1 MQSFRLKTKENH
13 DKIKTKK
20 RVDSY
25 AAWNNDVGDG
35 DLPRLI
41 ERSGGQLAEGPSA
54 GGMGRLRDE
63 REGRGE
69 ALEGTRRRGDS
80 EQRESVISQEVFDT
94 YLNDGIM
101 KAVEET
107 VAAEIGQYVNLDAMV
122 DPVEK
127 DKARDSLPHIKQ
139 MLAESNSRIT
149 QTKVYYKNRYA
160 TFLPFIERYNRKV

>member
-1 MQSFRLKTKENH
+1 MDF
-13 DKIKTKK
+13 
-20 RVDSY
+20 Y
-25 AAWNNDVGDG
+25 AAWNNDVALDRVPIQTKYG
-35 DLPRLI
+35 PVHAKT
-41 ERSGGQLAEGPSA
+41 SGENQPDSS
-54 GGMGRLRDE
+54 GMGRLRYVPVRFE
-63 REGRGE
+63 PS
-69 ALEGTRRRGDS
+69 LEGTRRRGDS

-122 DPVEK
+122 DPGEK